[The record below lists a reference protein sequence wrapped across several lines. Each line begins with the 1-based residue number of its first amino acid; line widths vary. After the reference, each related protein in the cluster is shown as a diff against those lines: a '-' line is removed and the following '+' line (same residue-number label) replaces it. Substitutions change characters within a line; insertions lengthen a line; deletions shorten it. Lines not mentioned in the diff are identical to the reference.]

1 MSRTID
7 DDYKLIVLGGIKS
20 VVFHDARKPD
30 AA

>member
-1 MSRTID
+1 MSRTTA

-20 VVFHDARKPD
+20 VVFHHAGIYD